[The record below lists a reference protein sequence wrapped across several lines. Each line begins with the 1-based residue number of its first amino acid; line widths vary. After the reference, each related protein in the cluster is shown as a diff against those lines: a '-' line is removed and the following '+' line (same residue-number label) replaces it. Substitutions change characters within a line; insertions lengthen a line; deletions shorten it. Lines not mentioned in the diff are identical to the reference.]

1 VHHLLSKV
9 KIPLIN
15 SLDLYHTSTVLLFF
29 VGLEAHII
37 VPTLPD
43 YLAIFTL
50 EEYAMSNPRL
60 RWLSIL
66 VSIFLLT
73 LAALAFLPYS
83 PLHAQ
88 DAPAHTTHTTHMP
101 PVGSILCVSPTHLTF
116 YTKEKHAFAADRTV
130 IIRNKG
136 KKTISWRLSNPALSK
151 ILFKS
156 ATFGGKLA
164 PGKSAALHIFAH
176 VVSLPRGAFTLL
188 VTLVALDSHNHV
200 IAGSP
205 TVLTVSLIVKK

>member
-1 VHHLLSKV
+1 
-9 KIPLIN
+9 
-15 SLDLYHTSTVLLFF
+15 
-29 VGLEAHII
+29 
-37 VPTLPD
+37 
-43 YLAIFTL
+43 
-50 EEYAMSNPRL
+50 MSNPRL

-66 VSIFLLT
+66 VSLSLLVIAIF
-73 LAALAFLPYS
+73 AFLPYS

-88 DAPAHTTHTTHMP
+88 EAPAHKTHTINTP
-101 PVGSILCVSPTHLTF
+101 PAGSILCVSPTHLTF

-130 IIRNKG
+130 VIRNKS
-136 KKTISWRLSNPALSK
+136 KRTIFWRLSNPALSK

-164 PGKSAALHIFAH
+164 PGKSADLHIFAH